1 MGVCLAWA
9 DAWAGMENEGRRHS
23 RPKQASRA
31 LKTQPP
37 QQLAKQAA
45 EQQTAG
51 DGVAQPPCSP
61 APARSGDGAAPQTR
75 GSACCGRAY
84 FTRGAGRV
92 DKRTARML
100 CTPCTAYRQARRDG
114 PHCTARAILWL
125 PPRQAGSMHTTA
137 EGPPPPPQHGHAE
150 SLVLLSL
157 APLLSGGALLGAPR
171 AGQQAECACT
181 GRQGGAGWAAAC
193 RWNALRPQPANLQ
206 GVRRAQAEGN
216 ILP

>member
-1 MGVCLAWA
+1 MHGRAWKMKA
-9 DAWAGMENEGRRHS
+9 GGTLVQSMRLVPSKPSRRSSWRSRLLNSRLLETAWRS
-23 RPKQASRA
+23 RPVHPHLLDQATA
-31 LKTQPP
+31 LLRKHGA
-37 QQLAKQAA
+37 QLAAA
-45 EQQTAG
+45 GRNSQGAQ
-51 DGVAQPPCSP
+51 GVSTNAQ
-61 APARSGDGAAPQTR
+61 R
-75 GSACCGRAY
+75 ACCAPHAPHTGR
-84 FTRGAGRV
+84 
-92 DKRTARML
+92 
-100 CTPCTAYRQARRDG
+100 QDG
-114 PHCTARAILWL
+114 TDPIAQLPPILWL